1 MGLKRKR
8 KPQIDDINFKLD
20 EVAVK
25 GQIVTYNNTKTGF
38 VKIQAA
44 VSGVIGTKAH
54 GMLVFDVV
62 DKDFGAVPVNFQRLE
77 TGISGFVPVYRVG
90 EVGTDQ
96 VKVNSVFGAGSG
108 VFLADSGQITN
119 VQDSVQNERVG
130 TALAAAD
137 DDGFVEI
144 FLHIV

>member
-1 MGLKRKR
+1 MALKRKR

-20 EVAVK
+20 AVAVK
-25 GQIVTYNNTKTGF
+25 GQIVTYNNTKVGF
-38 VKIQAA
+38 VQIQAA

-62 DKDFGAVPVNFQRLE
+62 NKDFGAVPVNFQKLE
-77 TGISGFVPVYRVG
+77 TGISGFVPVFRVG

-96 VKVNSVFGAGSG
+96 VAVGAVFGAGSG
-108 VFLADSGQITN
+108 VFLADSGNITN

-130 TALAAAD
+130 TALAAVD
-137 DDGFVEI
+137 DDGFVEL
-144 FLHIV
+144 FLHIA

>member
-8 KPQIDDINFKLD
+8 KPQIDDISFRLD

-25 GQIVTYNNTKTGF
+25 GQIVTYNNAKVGF
-38 VKIQAA
+38 VQVQAA

-54 GMLVFDVV
+54 GMLMFDVV
-62 DKDFGAVPVNFQRLE
+62 NKDFNAVPVNFQRLE
-77 TGISGFVPVYRVG
+77 TGISGFVPVLRVG
-90 EVGTDQ
+90 EIGTDR
-96 VKVNSVFGAGSG
+96 VAGSSVFGAGSG
-108 VFLADSGQITN
+108 VFLADSGNITN